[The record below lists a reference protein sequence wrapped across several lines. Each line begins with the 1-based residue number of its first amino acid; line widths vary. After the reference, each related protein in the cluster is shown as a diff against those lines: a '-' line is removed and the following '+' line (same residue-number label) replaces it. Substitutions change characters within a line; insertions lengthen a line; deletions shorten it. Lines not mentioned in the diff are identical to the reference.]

1 MKKFLIT
8 IGIILVAGIATKD
21 TVERFKELDKI
32 SVNTPVQWEMR
43 QPAQQ
48 QTGQRQSDIQTQ
60 NKKRFE
66 DNKVFDENRNPN
78 GNTLDNYNRNP
89 DRSDTSDKS
98 NFNDR
103 R

>member
-32 SVNTPVQWEMR
+32 SINTPVQWEVR

-48 QTGQRQSDIQTQ
+48 QTGQSQSDIQTQ
-60 NKKRFE
+60 SKKRFE
-66 DNKVFDENRNPN
+66 ENKVFNDNRNPD

-89 DRSDTSDKS
+89 DRNDTSVKS
-98 NFNDR
+98 NFKDEK
-103 R
+103 